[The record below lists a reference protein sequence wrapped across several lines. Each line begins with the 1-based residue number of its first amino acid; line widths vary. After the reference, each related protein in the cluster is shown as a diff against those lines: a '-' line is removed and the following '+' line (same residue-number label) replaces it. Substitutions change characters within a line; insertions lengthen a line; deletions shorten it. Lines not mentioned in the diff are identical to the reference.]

1 MRLDLSRD
9 RLLLL
14 VASLALMAPLLR
26 FYWPAGEGLDV
37 VGYPLGRDFI
47 NVWSGPQ
54 VAFGDKVSTIKYP
67 DGSKLYGYRDRR
79 LSVLVDKHGDVTSLG
94 VY

>member
-14 VASLALMAPLLR
+14 VASLALMVPVLR

-54 VAFGDKVSTIKYP
+54 VAFGDKVSALC
-67 DGSKLYGYRDRR
+67 D
-79 LSVLVDKHGDVTSLG
+79 
-94 VY
+94 